1 MTKKKDRLVTK
12 RSTKPRVST
21 IPGVPLAM
29 DTKQIVTPRAPLT
42 VQPENVLPLPKMVP
56 TRRRKRAAKESTIY
70 TNLGVVEKLEEMN
83 QIKKEK
89 KTIIN

>member
-1 MTKKKDRLVTK
+1 MTKKKDQIVTK
-12 RSTKPRVST
+12 RSAKPRVST
-21 IPGVPLAM
+21 LPGVSM

-70 TNLGVVEKLEEMN
+70 TNLGVVVKLEEMN
-83 QIKKEK
+83 QIKKK
-89 KTIIN
+89 KKQL